1 MKKTYFNNDNSQ
13 TQNHQFIQTSHWS
26 IYLKNTIVI
35 IQMLRICQ
43 ADIDIPCFP
52 ICFSRMCSL
61 SGIILCVCPIAFEHD
76 SIKSGTRIPEKKSS
90 IQFNMLIDLEMVT
103 FAPFHLLFVPAQYV
117 RRTMSNICVCVY
129 SENET
134 IKRCSLNP

>member
-1 MKKTYFNNDNSQ
+1 MKKTYFNNDNFQ

-76 SIKSGTRIPEKKSS
+76 SIKSGTYIPEKKVRFNS
-90 IQFNMLIDLEMVT
+90 IC
-103 FAPFHLLFVPAQYV
+103 LLTWKWSRLHHFISCSYPHSMWGELCQIYVFVCIRKMRP
-117 RRTMSNICVCVY
+117 
-129 SENET
+129 
-134 IKRCSLNP
+134 